1 MKTKQLLLIALLAAV
16 VLLAAGLV
24 AVRGLD
30 TEEAGSSADEI
41 DLAPFA
47 PADIEAFGYTFGGEA
62 LEFASKETPAEDE
75 SSSETETTWYLTDAP
90 DYELD
95 QSAISTML
103 VALGNLTAQRQ
114 FENTGEDYGFDEP
127 ILTAWVTAGGETYA
141 WTLGAEN
148 SVTGSMY
155 LQVQGQEDTVYL
167 VSVSA
172 LSALE
177 STRAELA
184 APAPTPEPTEEPA
197 SEPEATAAPEGEDAE
212 PASSSVPGS
221 GQEPETSSSASE
233 SAASET
239 AGEESGS
246 SSAG

>member
-1 MKTKQLLLIALLAAV
+1 MKTKQLLLIALLAV
-16 VLLAAGLV
+16 VALLAAGLV
-24 AVRGLD
+24 AVRSLD
-30 TEEAGSSADEI
+30 TEEAGSASDEI

-47 PADIEAFGYTFGGEA
+47 PADIEAFGYTFGGET

-75 SSSETETTWYLTDAP
+75 SSSETETTWYLTDDP

-148 SVTGSMY
+148 SVTGSIY
-155 LQVQGQEDTVYL
+155 LQVQGQENTVYL

-177 STRAELA
+177 STKIELA
-184 APAPTPEPTEEPA
+184 APAPTPEPTEKPA
-197 SEPEATAAPEGEDAE
+197 SESEAVAPEEDAETTSSPASDAAPEAD
-212 PASSSVPGS
+212 
-221 GQEPETSSSASE
+221 TSSSASE

-246 SSAG
+246 SAAE

>member
-1 MKTKQLLLIALLAAV
+1 MKTKQLLLIALLAV
-16 VLLAAGLV
+16 VALLAAGLV
-24 AVRGLD
+24 AVRSLD
-30 TEEAGSSADEI
+30 TEEADSASHEI

-47 PADIEAFGYTFGGEA
+47 PADIEAFGYTFGGET

-75 SSSETETTWYLTDAP
+75 SSSETETTWYLTDDP

-155 LQVQGQEDTVYL
+155 L
-167 VSVSA
+167 
-172 LSALE
+172 
-177 STRAELA
+177 
-184 APAPTPEPTEEPA
+184 
-197 SEPEATAAPEGEDAE
+197 
-212 PASSSVPGS
+212 
-221 GQEPETSSSASE
+221 
-233 SAASET
+233 
-239 AGEESGS
+239 
-246 SSAG
+246 

>member
-1 MKTKQLLLIALLAAV
+1 MKTKQLLLIALLAV
-16 VLLAAGLV
+16 VALLAAGLV
-24 AVRGLD
+24 AARSLD
-30 TEEAGSSADEI
+30 TEEADSASDEI

-47 PADIEAFGYTFGGEA
+47 PADIEAFGYTFGGET

-75 SSSETETTWYLTDAP
+75 SSSETETTWYLTDDP

-95 QSAISTML
+95 QSATSTML

-177 STRAELA
+177 STKIELA

-197 SEPEATAAPEGEDAE
+197 SEPETAAPEEDAE
-212 PASSSVPGS
+212 TTSSPASDAA
-221 GQEPETSSSASE
+221 PEADISSSASE

-246 SSAG
+246 SAAE

>member
-1 MKTKQLLLIALLAAV
+1 MKTKQLLLIALLAV
-16 VLLAAGLV
+16 VALLAAGLV
-24 AVRGLD
+24 AVRSLD
-30 TEEAGSSADEI
+30 TEEAGSASDEI

-47 PADIEAFGYTFGGEA
+47 PADIEAFGYTFGGET

-75 SSSETETTWYLTDAP
+75 SSSETETTWYLTDDP

-177 STRAELA
+177 STKIELA

-197 SEPEATAAPEGEDAE
+197 SEPEAAAPEEDAE
-212 PASSSVPGS
+212 TTSSPASDAA
-221 GQEPETSSSASE
+221 PEADTSSSASE

-246 SSAG
+246 SAAE

>member
-1 MKTKQLLLIALLAAV
+1 MKTKQLLLIALLAV
-16 VLLAAGLV
+16 VALLAAGLV
-24 AVRGLD
+24 AVRSLD
-30 TEEAGSSADEI
+30 TEEADSASDEI

-47 PADIEAFGYTFGGEA
+47 PADIEAFGYTFGGET

-75 SSSETETTWYLTDAP
+75 SSSETETTWYLTDDP

-114 FENTGEDYGFDEP
+114 FENTGEDYGFDKP
-127 ILTAWVTAGGETYA
+127 ILTAWITAGGETYA

-177 STRAELA
+177 STKIELA

-197 SEPEATAAPEGEDAE
+197 SEPEATAPEEDAE
-212 PASSSVPGS
+212 TTSSPASDVA
-221 GQEPETSSSASE
+221 PEADTSSSASE

-239 AGEESGS
+239 AGEESS
-246 SSAG
+246 SSAAE

>member
-1 MKTKQLLLIALLAAV
+1 MKTKHLLLIALLAV
-16 VLLAAGLV
+16 VALLAAGLV
-24 AVRGLD
+24 AVRSLD
-30 TEEAGSSADEI
+30 TEEADSASDEI

-47 PADIEAFGYTFGGEA
+47 PADIEAFGDTFGGET

-75 SSSETETTWYLTDAP
+75 SSSETETTWYLTDDP

-114 FENTGEDYGFDEP
+114 VENTGEDYGFDEP

-148 SVTGSMY
+148 SVTGSIY

-172 LSALE
+172 LSSLE
-177 STRAELA
+177 STKIELA

-197 SEPEATAAPEGEDAE
+197 SEPEATAPEEDAE
-212 PASSSVPGS
+212 TTSSPASDAA
-221 GQEPETSSSASE
+221 PEADISSSASE

-239 AGEESGS
+239 AGEESS
-246 SSAG
+246 SSAAE

>member
-1 MKTKQLLLIALLAAV
+1 MKTKQLLLIALLAV
-16 VLLAAGLV
+16 VALLAAGLV
-24 AVRGLD
+24 AVRSLD
-30 TEEAGSSADEI
+30 TEEADSASDEI

-47 PADIEAFGYTFGGEA
+47 PADIEAFGYTFGGET

-75 SSSETETTWYLTDAP
+75 SSSETETTWYLTDDP

-103 VALGNLTAQRQ
+103 VALGNLTAQQQ

-177 STRAELA
+177 STKIELA

-197 SEPEATAAPEGEDAE
+197 SEPEATAPEEDAE
-212 PASSSVPGS
+212 TTSSPASDAA
-221 GQEPETSSSASE
+221 PEADTSSSASE

-239 AGEESGS
+239 AGEESS
-246 SSAG
+246 SSAAE

>member
-1 MKTKQLLLIALLAAV
+1 MKTKQLLLIALLTV
-16 VLLAAGLV
+16 VALLAAGLV
-24 AVRGLD
+24 AVRSLD
-30 TEEAGSSADEI
+30 TEEADSASDEM

-47 PADIEAFGYTFGGEA
+47 PADIEAFGYTFGGET

-75 SSSETETTWYLTDAP
+75 SSSETETTWYLTDDP

-177 STRAELA
+177 STKIELA

-197 SEPEATAAPEGEDAE
+197 SEPEATAPEEDAE
-212 PASSSVPGS
+212 TTSSPASDAA
-221 GQEPETSSSASE
+221 PEADISSSASE

-239 AGEESGS
+239 AGEESS
-246 SSAG
+246 SSAAE

>member
-1 MKTKQLLLIALLAAV
+1 MKTKQLLLIALLTV
-16 VLLAAGLV
+16 VALLAAGLV
-24 AVRGLD
+24 AVRSLD
-30 TEEAGSSADEI
+30 TEEADSASDEI

-47 PADIEAFGYTFGGEA
+47 PADIEAFGYTFGGET

-75 SSSETETTWYLTDAP
+75 SSSETETTWYLTDDP

-177 STRAELA
+177 STKIELA

-197 SEPEATAAPEGEDAE
+197 SEPEATAPEEDAE
-212 PASSSVPGS
+212 TTSSPASDAA
-221 GQEPETSSSASE
+221 PEADTSSSASE

-239 AGEESGS
+239 AGEESS
-246 SSAG
+246 SSAAE

>member
-1 MKTKQLLLIALLAAV
+1 MKTKQLLLIALLAV
-16 VLLAAGLV
+16 VALLAAGLV
-24 AVRGLD
+24 AVRSLD
-30 TEEAGSSADEI
+30 TEEADSASDEI

-47 PADIEAFGYTFGGEA
+47 PADIEAFGYTFGGET

-75 SSSETETTWYLTDAP
+75 SSSETETTWYLTDDP

-177 STRAELA
+177 STKIELA

-197 SEPEATAAPEGEDAE
+197 SEPEATAPEEDAE
-212 PASSSVPGS
+212 TTSSPASDAA
-221 GQEPETSSSASE
+221 PEADTSSSAPE

-239 AGEESGS
+239 AGEESS
-246 SSAG
+246 SSAAE

>member
-1 MKTKQLLLIALLAAV
+1 MKTKQLLLIALLAV
-16 VLLAAGLV
+16 VALLAAGLV
-24 AVRGLD
+24 AVRSLD
-30 TEEAGSSADEI
+30 TEEADSASDEI

-47 PADIEAFGYTFGGEA
+47 PADIEAFGYTFGGET
-62 LEFASKETPAEDE
+62 LKFASKETPAEDE
-75 SSSETETTWYLTDAP
+75 SSSETETTWYLTDDP

-95 QSAISTML
+95 RSAISTML

-177 STRAELA
+177 STKIELA

-197 SEPEATAAPEGEDAE
+197 SEPEATAPEEDAE
-212 PASSSVPGS
+212 TTSSPASDAA
-221 GQEPETSSSASE
+221 PEADTSSSASE

-246 SSAG
+246 SAAE

>member
-1 MKTKQLLLIALLAAV
+1 MKTKQLLLIALLAV
-16 VLLAAGLV
+16 VALLAAGLV
-24 AVRGLD
+24 AVRSLE
-30 TEEAGSSADEI
+30 TEEADSASDEI

-47 PADIEAFGYTFGGEA
+47 PADIEAFGYTFGGET

-75 SSSETETTWYLTDAP
+75 SSSETETTWYLTDDP

-177 STRAELA
+177 STKIELA

-197 SEPEATAAPEGEDAE
+197 SEPEAAAPEEDAE
-212 PASSSVPGS
+212 TTSLPASDAA
-221 GQEPETSSSASE
+221 PEADTSSSASE

-239 AGEESGS
+239 AGEESGP
-246 SSAG
+246 SAAE

>member
-1 MKTKQLLLIALLAAV
+1 MKTKQLPLIALLAV
-16 VLLAAGLV
+16 VALLAAGLV
-24 AVRGLD
+24 AVRSLD
-30 TEEAGSSADEI
+30 TEEADSASDEI

-47 PADIEAFGYTFGGEA
+47 PADIEAFGYTFGGKT
-62 LEFASKETPAEDE
+62 LEFVSKETPAEDE
-75 SSSETETTWYLTDAP
+75 SSSETETTWYLTDDP

-127 ILTAWVTAGGETYA
+127 ILTAWITAGGETYA

-177 STRAELA
+177 STKIELA

-197 SEPEATAAPEGEDAE
+197 SEPEATAPEEDAE
-212 PASSSVPGS
+212 TTSSPASDAA
-221 GQEPETSSSASE
+221 PEADISSSASE

-246 SSAG
+246 SAAE

>member
-1 MKTKQLLLIALLAAV
+1 MKTKQLLLIALLAV
-16 VLLAAGLV
+16 VALLAAGLV
-24 AVRGLD
+24 AVRSLD
-30 TEEAGSSADEI
+30 TEEAGSSANEI

-47 PADIEAFGYTFGGEA
+47 PADIEAFGYTFGGET

-75 SSSETETTWYLTDAP
+75 SSSETETTWYLTDDP

-177 STRAELA
+177 STKIELA

-197 SEPEATAAPEGEDAE
+197 SEPEAAAPEEDAE
-212 PASSSVPGS
+212 TTSSPASDAA
-221 GQEPETSSSASE
+221 PEADTSSSASE

-239 AGEESGS
+239 AGEESS
-246 SSAG
+246 SSAAE

>member
-1 MKTKQLLLIALLAAV
+1 MKTKQLLLIALLAV
-16 VLLAAGLV
+16 VALLAAGLV
-24 AVRGLD
+24 AVRSLD
-30 TEEAGSSADEI
+30 TEEADSASDEI

-47 PADIEAFGYTFGGEA
+47 PADIEAFGYTFGGET

-75 SSSETETTWYLTDAP
+75 SSSETETTWYLTDDP

-177 STRAELA
+177 STKIELA

-197 SEPEATAAPEGEDAE
+197 SEPEAAAPEEDAE
-212 PASSSVPGS
+212 TTSLPASDAA
-221 GQEPETSSSASE
+221 PEADTSSSASE
-233 SAASET
+233 STASET

-246 SSAG
+246 SAAE

>member
-1 MKTKQLLLIALLAAV
+1 MKTKQLLLIALLAV
-16 VLLAAGLV
+16 VALLAAGLV
-24 AVRGLD
+24 AVRSLD
-30 TEEAGSSADEI
+30 TSEADSASDEI

-47 PADIEAFGYTFGGEA
+47 PADIEAFGYTFGGET

-75 SSSETETTWYLTDAP
+75 SSSETETTWYLTDDP

-95 QSAISTML
+95 QSATSTML

-177 STRAELA
+177 STKIELA

-197 SEPEATAAPEGEDAE
+197 SEPETAAPEEDAE
-212 PASSSVPGS
+212 TTSSPASDAAPEADISSP
-221 GQEPETSSSASE
+221 ASE

-246 SSAG
+246 SAAE

>member
-1 MKTKQLLLIALLAAV
+1 MKTKQLLLIALLAV
-16 VLLAAGLV
+16 VALLAAGLV
-24 AVRGLD
+24 AVRSLD
-30 TEEAGSSADEI
+30 TEEADSASDEI

-47 PADIEAFGYTFGGEA
+47 PADIEAFGYTFGGET

-75 SSSETETTWYLTDAP
+75 SSSETETTWYLTDDP
-90 DYELD
+90 NYELD

-177 STRAELA
+177 STKIELA
-184 APAPTPEPTEEPA
+184 APAPTPEATEAPA
-197 SEPEATAAPEGEDAE
+197 SEPEATAPEEDAE
-212 PASSSVPGS
+212 TTSLPASDAA
-221 GQEPETSSSASE
+221 PEADTSFSASE

-239 AGEESGS
+239 AGEESS
-246 SSAG
+246 SSAAE

>member
-1 MKTKQLLLIALLAAV
+1 MKTKQLLLIALLAV
-16 VLLAAGLV
+16 VALLAAGLV
-24 AVRGLD
+24 AVRSLD
-30 TEEAGSSADEI
+30 TEEADSASDEI

-47 PADIEAFGYTFGGEA
+47 PADIEAFGYTFGGET

-75 SSSETETTWYLTDAP
+75 SSSETETTWYLTDDP

-177 STRAELA
+177 STKIELA
-184 APAPTPEPTEEPA
+184 APAPTPEPTEEPS
-197 SEPEATAAPEGEDAE
+197 SEPEATAAPEEDAE
-212 PASSSVPGS
+212 TISSPASDAA
-221 GQEPETSSSASE
+221 PEADTSSSASE
-233 SAASET
+233 STASET

-246 SSAG
+246 SAAE

>member
-1 MKTKQLLLIALLAAV
+1 MKTKQLLLIALLAV
-16 VLLAAGLV
+16 VALLAAGLV
-24 AVRGLD
+24 AVRSPD
-30 TEEAGSSADEI
+30 TEEADSASDEI

-47 PADIEAFGYTFGGEA
+47 PADIEAFGYTFGGET

-75 SSSETETTWYLTDAP
+75 SSSETETTWYLTDDP

-127 ILTAWVTAGGETYA
+127 ILTAWGTAGGETYA

-177 STRAELA
+177 STKIELA

-197 SEPEATAAPEGEDAE
+197 SEPEAAPEEDAE
-212 PASSSVPGS
+212 TTSLPASDA
-221 GQEPETSSSASE
+221 GQEADTSSSASE

-239 AGEESGS
+239 AGEESS
-246 SSAG
+246 SSAAE

>member
-1 MKTKQLLLIALLAAV
+1 MKTKQLLLIALLAV
-16 VLLAAGLV
+16 VALLAAGLV
-24 AVRGLD
+24 AVRSLD
-30 TEEAGSSADEI
+30 TSEADSASDEI

-47 PADIEAFGYTFGGEA
+47 PADIEAFGYTFGGET

-75 SSSETETTWYLTDAP
+75 SSSETETTWYLTDDP

-95 QSAISTML
+95 QSATSTML

-177 STRAELA
+177 STKIELA

-197 SEPEATAAPEGEDAE
+197 SEPETAAPEEDAE
-212 PASSSVPGS
+212 TTSSPASDAAS
-221 GQEPETSSSASE
+221 EADISSSASE

-246 SSAG
+246 SAAE

>member
-1 MKTKQLLLIALLAAV
+1 MKTKQLLLIALLAV
-16 VLLAAGLV
+16 VALLAAGLV
-24 AVRGLD
+24 AVRSLD
-30 TEEAGSSADEI
+30 TEEADSASDEI

-47 PADIEAFGYTFGGEA
+47 PADIEAFGYTFGGET

-75 SSSETETTWYLTDAP
+75 SSSETETTWYLTDDP

-114 FENTGEDYGFDEP
+114 FEDTGEDYGFDEP

-155 LQVQGQEDTVYL
+155 LQVQGQENTVYL

-177 STRAELA
+177 STKIELA

-197 SEPEATAAPEGEDAE
+197 SESEAAAPEEDAE
-212 PASSSVPGS
+212 TTSLPASDAA
-221 GQEPETSSSASE
+221 PEADTSSSASE

-246 SSAG
+246 SAAE

>member
-1 MKTKQLLLIALLAAV
+1 MKTKQLLLIALLAV
-16 VLLAAGLV
+16 VALLAAGLV
-24 AVRGLD
+24 AVRSLD
-30 TEEAGSSADEI
+30 TEEADSASDEI

-47 PADIEAFGYTFGGEA
+47 PADIEAFGYTFGGET

-75 SSSETETTWYLTDAP
+75 SSSETETTWYLTDDP

-177 STRAELA
+177 STKIELA
-184 APAPTPEPTEEPA
+184 APAPTPEATEAPA
-197 SEPEATAAPEGEDAE
+197 SEPEATAPEEDAE
-212 PASSSVPGS
+212 TTSLPASDAA
-221 GQEPETSSSASE
+221 PEADTSFSASE

-239 AGEESGS
+239 AGEESS
-246 SSAG
+246 SSAAE

>member
-1 MKTKQLLLIALLAAV
+1 MKTKQLLLIALLAV
-16 VLLAAGLV
+16 VALLAAGLV
-24 AVRGLD
+24 AVRSLD
-30 TEEAGSSADEI
+30 TEEADSASDEI

-47 PADIEAFGYTFGGEA
+47 PADIEAFGYTFGGET

-75 SSSETETTWYLTDAP
+75 SSSETETTWYLTDDP
-90 DYELD
+90 NYELD

-172 LSALE
+172 LSSLE
-177 STRAELA
+177 STKIELA

-197 SEPEATAAPEGEDAE
+197 SEPETAAPEEDAE
-212 PASSSVPGS
+212 TTSSPASDAA
-221 GQEPETSSSASE
+221 PEADISSSASE

-246 SSAG
+246 SAAE

>member
-1 MKTKQLLLIALLAAV
+1 MKTKQLLLIALLAV
-16 VLLAAGLV
+16 VALLAAGLV
-24 AVRGLD
+24 AVRSLD
-30 TEEAGSSADEI
+30 TEEVGSSANEI

-47 PADIEAFGYTFGGEA
+47 PADIEAFGYTFGGET

-75 SSSETETTWYLTDAP
+75 SSSETETTWYLTDDP

-177 STRAELA
+177 SAKIELA

-197 SEPEATAAPEGEDAE
+197 SEPEEDVETASSLVSDAAPEADI
-212 PASSSVPGS
+212 
-221 GQEPETSSSASE
+221 SSSASE

-239 AGEESGS
+239 AGEESS
-246 SSAG
+246 SSAAE

>member
-1 MKTKQLLLIALLAAV
+1 MKTKQLLLIALLAV
-16 VLLAAGLV
+16 VALLAAGLV
-24 AVRGLD
+24 AVRSLD
-30 TEEAGSSADEI
+30 TEEADSASDEI
-41 DLAPFA
+41 DLASFA
-47 PADIEAFGYTFGGEA
+47 PADIEAFGYTFGGET

-75 SSSETETTWYLTDAP
+75 SSSETETTWYLTDDP

-127 ILTAWVTAGGETYA
+127 ILTAWVTAGGETYN

-177 STRAELA
+177 STKIELA
-184 APAPTPEPTEEPA
+184 APAPTPERTEEPA
-197 SEPEATAAPEGEDAE
+197 SEPETAALEEDAETTSSPASDAAPEAD
-212 PASSSVPGS
+212 
-221 GQEPETSSSASE
+221 TSSSASE
-233 SAASET
+233 STASET

-246 SSAG
+246 SAAE

>member
-1 MKTKQLLLIALLAAV
+1 MKTKQLLLIALLAV
-16 VLLAAGLV
+16 VALLAAGLV
-24 AVRGLD
+24 AVRSLD
-30 TEEAGSSADEI
+30 TEEADSASDEI

-47 PADIEAFGYTFGGEA
+47 PADIEAFGYTFGGET

-75 SSSETETTWYLTDAP
+75 SSSETETTWYLTDDP

-114 FENTGEDYGFDEP
+114 FENTGEDYGFDKP

-177 STRAELA
+177 STKIELA

-197 SEPEATAAPEGEDAE
+197 SEPEATAPEEDAE
-212 PASSSVPGS
+212 TTSSPASDAA
-221 GQEPETSSSASE
+221 PEADTSSSASE

-246 SSAG
+246 STAE

>member
-1 MKTKQLLLIALLAAV
+1 MKTKQLLLIALLAV
-16 VLLAAGLV
+16 VALLAAGLV
-24 AVRGLD
+24 AVRSLD
-30 TEEAGSSADEI
+30 TEEADSASDEI

-47 PADIEAFGYTFGGEA
+47 PADIEAFGYTFGGET

-75 SSSETETTWYLTDAP
+75 SSSETETTWYLTDDP

-103 VALGNLTAQRQ
+103 VVLGNLTAQRQ

-177 STRAELA
+177 STKIELA

-197 SEPEATAAPEGEDAE
+197 SEPETAAPEEDAE
-212 PASSSVPGS
+212 TTSSPASDAA
-221 GQEPETSSSASE
+221 PEADISSSASE

-246 SSAG
+246 SAAE

>member
-1 MKTKQLLLIALLAAV
+1 MKTKQLLLIALLAV
-16 VLLAAGLV
+16 VALLAAGLV
-24 AVRGLD
+24 AVRSLD
-30 TEEAGSSADEI
+30 TEEADSASDEI

-47 PADIEAFGYTFGGEA
+47 PADIEAFGYTFGGET

-75 SSSETETTWYLTDAP
+75 SSSETETTWYLADDP

-177 STRAELA
+177 STKIELA

-197 SEPEATAAPEGEDAE
+197 SEPEAAAPEEDAE
-212 PASSSVPGS
+212 TTSSPASDAA
-221 GQEPETSSSASE
+221 PEADTSSSASE

-246 SSAG
+246 SAAE

>member
-1 MKTKQLLLIALLAAV
+1 MKTKQLLLIALLAV
-16 VLLAAGLV
+16 VALLAAGLV
-24 AVRGLD
+24 AVRSLD
-30 TEEAGSSADEI
+30 TEEADSASDEI

-47 PADIEAFGYTFGGEA
+47 PADIEAFGYTFGGET

-75 SSSETETTWYLTDAP
+75 SSSETETTWYLTDDP

-148 SVTGSMY
+148 SVTGSIY

-172 LSALE
+172 LSSLE
-177 STRAELA
+177 STKIELA

-197 SEPEATAAPEGEDAE
+197 SEPEAAAPEEDAE
-212 PASSSVPGS
+212 TTSLPASDA
-221 GQEPETSSSASE
+221 GQEADTSSSASE

-239 AGEESGS
+239 AGEESGP
-246 SSAG
+246 SAAE

>member
-1 MKTKQLLLIALLAAV
+1 MKTKQLLLIALLAV
-16 VLLAAGLV
+16 VALLAAGLV
-24 AVRGLD
+24 AVRSLD
-30 TEEAGSSADEI
+30 TEEADSASDEI

-47 PADIEAFGYTFGGEA
+47 PADIEAFGYTFGGET

-75 SSSETETTWYLTDAP
+75 SSSETETTWYLTDDP
-90 DYELD
+90 NYELD

-177 STRAELA
+177 STKIELA
-184 APAPTPEPTEEPA
+184 APAPTPEPTEAPA
-197 SEPEATAAPEGEDAE
+197 SEPEATAPEEDAE
-212 PASSSVPGS
+212 TTSSPASDAA
-221 GQEPETSSSASE
+221 PEADTSFSASE

-239 AGEESGS
+239 AGEESS
-246 SSAG
+246 SSAAE

>member
-1 MKTKQLLLIALLAAV
+1 MKTKQLLLIALLAV
-16 VLLAAGLV
+16 VALLAAGLV
-24 AVRGLD
+24 AVRSLD
-30 TEEAGSSADEI
+30 TEEADSASDEI

-47 PADIEAFGYTFGGEA
+47 PADIEAFGYTFGGET

-75 SSSETETTWYLTDAP
+75 SSSETETTWYLTDDP

-103 VALGNLTAQRQ
+103 VVLGNLTAQRQ

-155 LQVQGQEDTVYL
+155 LQVQGQENTVYL

-177 STRAELA
+177 STKIELA
-184 APAPTPEPTEEPA
+184 APAPTPEPTEDPA
-197 SEPEATAAPEGEDAE
+197 SEPEATAPEEDAE
-212 PASSSVPGS
+212 TTSSPASDAA
-221 GQEPETSSSASE
+221 PEADISSSASE

-239 AGEESGS
+239 AGEESS
-246 SSAG
+246 SSAAE

>member
-1 MKTKQLLLIALLAAV
+1 MKTKQLLLIALLAV
-16 VLLAAGLV
+16 VALLAAGLV
-24 AVRGLD
+24 AVRSLD
-30 TEEAGSSADEI
+30 TEEADSASDEI

-47 PADIEAFGYTFGGEA
+47 PADIEAFGYTFGGET

-75 SSSETETTWYLTDAP
+75 SSSETETTWYLTDDP

-148 SVTGSMY
+148 SVTGNMY

-177 STRAELA
+177 STKIELA

-197 SEPEATAAPEGEDAE
+197 SEPEAAAPEEDAE
-212 PASSSVPGS
+212 TTSLPASDA
-221 GQEPETSSSASE
+221 GQEADTSSSASE

-239 AGEESGS
+239 AGEESS
-246 SSAG
+246 SSAAE

>member
-1 MKTKQLLLIALLAAV
+1 MKTKQLLLIALLAV
-16 VLLAAGLV
+16 VALLAAGLV
-24 AVRGLD
+24 AVRSLD
-30 TEEAGSSADEI
+30 TEEADSASDEI

-47 PADIEAFGYTFGGEA
+47 PADIEAFGYTFGGET

-75 SSSETETTWYLTDAP
+75 SSSETETTWYLTDDP

-103 VALGNLTAQRQ
+103 VVLGNLTAQRQ

-155 LQVQGQEDTVYL
+155 LQVQGQENTVYL

-177 STRAELA
+177 STKIELA

-197 SEPEATAAPEGEDAE
+197 SEPEATAPEEDAGTTSSPASDAAPEADI
-212 PASSSVPGS
+212 
-221 GQEPETSSSASE
+221 SSSASE

-246 SSAG
+246 SAAE

>member
-1 MKTKQLLLIALLAAV
+1 MKTKQLLLIALLTV
-16 VLLAAGLV
+16 VALLAAGLV
-24 AVRGLD
+24 AVRSLD
-30 TEEAGSSADEI
+30 TEEADSASDEI

-47 PADIEAFGYTFGGEA
+47 PADIEAFGYTFGGET
-62 LEFASKETPAEDE
+62 LEFAYKETPAEDE
-75 SSSETETTWYLTDAP
+75 SSSETETTWYLTDDP

-127 ILTAWVTAGGETYA
+127 ILTAWVTAGGETYN

-167 VSVSA
+167 VSVSV

-177 STRAELA
+177 STKIELA
-184 APAPTPEPTEEPA
+184 APEPTPEPTEEPS
-197 SEPEATAAPEGEDAE
+197 SEPEAAAAPEEDAE
-212 PASSSVPGS
+212 TASSPASDA
-221 GQEPETSSSASE
+221 GQEADTSSSASE

-246 SSAG
+246 SAAE

>member
-1 MKTKQLLLIALLAAV
+1 MKTKQLLLIALLAV
-16 VLLAAGLV
+16 VALLAAGLV
-24 AVRGLD
+24 AVRSLD
-30 TEEAGSSADEI
+30 TEEADSASDEI

-47 PADIEAFGYTFGGEA
+47 PADIEAFGYTFGGET

-75 SSSETETTWYLTDAP
+75 SSSETETTWYLTDDP

-177 STRAELA
+177 STKIELA

-197 SEPEATAAPEGEDAE
+197 SEPEATAPEEDAE
-212 PASSSVPGS
+212 TTSSPASDAA
-221 GQEPETSSSASE
+221 PEADTSSSASE

-246 SSAG
+246 SAAE

>member
-1 MKTKQLLLIALLAAV
+1 MKTKQLLLIALLAV
-16 VLLAAGLV
+16 VALLAAGLV
-24 AVRGLD
+24 AVRSLD
-30 TEEAGSSADEI
+30 TEEADSASDEI

-47 PADIEAFGYTFGGEA
+47 PADIEAFGYTFGGET

-75 SSSETETTWYLTDAP
+75 SSSETETTWYLTDDP

-172 LSALE
+172 LSSLE
-177 STRAELA
+177 STKIELA

-197 SEPEATAAPEGEDAE
+197 SEPEATAPEEDAE
-212 PASSSVPGS
+212 TTSSPASDAA
-221 GQEPETSSSASE
+221 PEADTSSSASE

-246 SSAG
+246 SAAE

>member
-1 MKTKQLLLIALLAAV
+1 MKTKQLLLIALLAV
-16 VLLAAGLV
+16 VALLAAGLV
-24 AVRGLD
+24 AVRSLD
-30 TEEAGSSADEI
+30 TEEADSASDEI

-47 PADIEAFGYTFGGEA
+47 PADIEAFGYTFGGET

-75 SSSETETTWYLTDAP
+75 SSSETETTWYLTDDP

-103 VALGNLTAQRQ
+103 VALGNQTAQRQ

-177 STRAELA
+177 STKIELA

-197 SEPEATAAPEGEDAE
+197 SEPEAAAPEEDAE
-212 PASSSVPGS
+212 TTSSPVSDAA
-221 GQEPETSSSASE
+221 PEADTSSSASE

-246 SSAG
+246 SAAE

>member
-1 MKTKQLLLIALLAAV
+1 MKTKQLLLIALLAV
-16 VLLAAGLV
+16 VALLAAGLV
-24 AVRGLD
+24 AVRSLD
-30 TEEAGSSADEI
+30 TEEADSASDEI

-47 PADIEAFGYTFGGEA
+47 PADIEAFGYTFGGET

-75 SSSETETTWYLTDAP
+75 SSSETETTWYLTDDP

-148 SVTGSMY
+148 SVTGSIY

-172 LSALE
+172 LSSLE
-177 STRAELA
+177 STKIELA

-197 SEPEATAAPEGEDAE
+197 SEPEAAAPEEDAE
-212 PASSSVPGS
+212 TTSSPASDAA
-221 GQEPETSSSASE
+221 PEADISSSASE

-239 AGEESGS
+239 AGEESS
-246 SSAG
+246 SSAAE

>member
-1 MKTKQLLLIALLAAV
+1 MKTKQLLLIALLTV
-16 VLLAAGLV
+16 VALLAAGLV
-24 AVRGLD
+24 AVRSLD
-30 TEEAGSSADEI
+30 TEEADSASDEI

-47 PADIEAFGYTFGGEA
+47 PADIEAFGYTFGGET

-75 SSSETETTWYLTDAP
+75 SSSETETTWYLTDDP

-103 VALGNLTAQRQ
+103 VALGNLTTQRQ

-177 STRAELA
+177 STKIELA
-184 APAPTPEPTEEPA
+184 APAPTPEPTEEPS
-197 SEPEATAAPEGEDAE
+197 SEPEATAAPEEDAE
-212 PASSSVPGS
+212 TISSPASDAA
-221 GQEPETSSSASE
+221 PEADTSSSASE
-233 SAASET
+233 STASET

-246 SSAG
+246 SAAE